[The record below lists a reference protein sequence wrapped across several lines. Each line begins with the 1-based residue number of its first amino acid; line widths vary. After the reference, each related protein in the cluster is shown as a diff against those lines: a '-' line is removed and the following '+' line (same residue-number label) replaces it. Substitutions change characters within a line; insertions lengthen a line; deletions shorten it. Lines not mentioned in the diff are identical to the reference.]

1 MGILRLLPLNLIPV
15 LVAAAG
21 ILGALPEFAVG
32 AWHRERWMTPI
43 CDSWF
48 VLGPVLVLAAL
59 APGQASLAD
68 AEVYLLAFA
77 GQLAADACWW
87 LLRDKLLLGGAAR
100 GTFQTSLETSRVDA
114 TLAPIGFIVGLA
126 AADEPLALLAVAPLI
141 WLLQAFSRSEQ
152 RATAPP
158 LSSTAPTTARS
169 RLVRRHRV
177 RRRLCRRSLALSR
190 GPGPLRGREDGP

>member
-1 MGILRLLPLNLIPV
+1 
-15 LVAAAG
+15 
-21 ILGALPEFAVG
+21 
-32 AWHRERWMTPI
+32 MTPI

-141 WLLQAFSRSEQ
+141 WLLQAFSRERTW

-169 RLVRRHRV
+169 HRCPTSSSSTTPMPAITRAQSWTWSAPWPRGWTLIPNSARRSSSPLSSTTSERSSS
-177 RRRLCRRSLALSR
+177 RRRS
-190 GPGPLRGREDGP
+190 